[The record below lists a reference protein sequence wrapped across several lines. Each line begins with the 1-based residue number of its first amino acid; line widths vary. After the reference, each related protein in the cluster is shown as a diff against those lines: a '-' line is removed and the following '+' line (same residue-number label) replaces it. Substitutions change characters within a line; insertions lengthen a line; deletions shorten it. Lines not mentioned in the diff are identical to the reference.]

1 MTKYK
6 NMYVAPRATGLLD
19 LVSAAVNDI
28 NRGNHSDV
36 ERKLVAIKEDSHSVI
51 LQSENRMQR
60 LSEQENTVKREEEE
74 LQDEIGR
81 LESLMQETGK
91 SLALLEAR
99 KSCMQDELEEENKNL
114 IRAQKE
120 YDEARNSQKERET
133 GAKVGV
139 VATVALA
146 IIAPPTLA
154 VTIPTLAGLGALV
167 INAEDRV
174 RSAQRKVQD
183 KKSSISSL
191 EHDISV
197 QKSSIQGHR
206 LNISKLKSDHQVVM
220 KQRGDLRRTI
230 VFIQQAINF
239 FNFLT
244 SATEAGNRKTDL
256 LHKIVS
262 KLHEKQ
268 EFTIRSSR
276 GIQTVAR
283 SFRDAWNQVEQL
295 IDSGEGLEFLSI
307 EFSDEYMMRLST
319 A

>member
-1 MTKYK
+1 
-6 NMYVAPRATGLLD
+6 
-19 LVSAAVNDI
+19 
-28 NRGNHSDV
+28 
-36 ERKLVAIKEDSHSVI
+36 
-51 LQSENRMQR
+51 MQR

-99 KSCMQDELEEENKNL
+99 KSCMQDEFGQENRNL
-114 IRAQKE
+114 LSAQKE
-120 YDEARNSQKERET
+120 LDDEHKRKKSREA
-133 GAKVGV
+133 GATAGV
-139 VATVALA
+139 VATAVMG
-146 IIAPPTLA
+146 IVSPPTLFVTVPA
-154 VTIPTLAGLGALV
+154 VMGLGALV
-167 INAEDRV
+167 VNAEEKV
-174 RSAQRKVQD
+174 ANAQRKVRD

-191 EHDISV
+191 KDDISL
-197 QKSSIQGHR
+197 QKRTIQEHEQK
-206 LNISKLKSDHQVVM
+206 ISKLKADHQEVM
-220 KQRGDLRRTI
+220 EQRGDLRSTI